1 VILPKSDVET
11 VQGDCEDKVRDVSDL
26 VVAFQISV
34 TRVPKLVRV
43 LDEYVQIVDGSE
55 ASDEARDELALA
67 TTAFVLAVPAD
78 MAEAIELEA
87 VERLPVIVAVL
98 AVISDCTASEPELSP
113 APVRLREPNVHISR
127 AEIFEAVASCF
138 PIVPVF
144 VSVDEATFQTSDAR
158 VPNDVSVL
166 ADVAHTDVGSVANNE
181 DEAVR
186 TVTLVLLLI
195 VVIAEESW
203 EFVLAFTSVVTLAI
217 PAANEVEAARIE
229 AFVFAFTSV
238 VTLAVPSA
246 SEVEALRIVDAVE
259 AVPAV
264 IADAIEEEA
273 VVTSDVFASVPT
285 VSVASVR
292 LRVA

>member
-1 VILPKSDVET
+1 
-11 VQGDCEDKVRDVSDL
+11 
-26 VVAFQISV
+26 
-34 TRVPKLVRV
+34 
-43 LDEYVQIVDGSE
+43 
-55 ASDEARDELALA
+55 
-67 TTAFVLAVPAD
+67 
-78 MAEAIELEA
+78 
-87 VERLPVIVAVL
+87 
-98 AVISDCTASEPELSP
+98 
-113 APVRLREPNVHISR
+113 
-127 AEIFEAVASCF
+127 
-138 PIVPVF
+138 

>member
-1 VILPKSDVET
+1 VLALITEANEVEAERTVALVFELTDAVPAVIAEAIEDEAELVFALTEAVSAVIAAASEVEAVVKFVSVASEPVSSVPSERRRVAY
-11 VQGDCEDKVRDVSDL
+11 VQTSEAVREEPLVSVLVPFVQTSAARVPNVVRDL
-26 VVAFQISV
+26 VVADQTAV
-34 TRVPKLVRV
+34 G
-43 LDEYVQIVDGSE
+43 IVE
-55 ASDEARDELALA
+55 ASE
-67 TTAFVLAVPAD
+67 V
-78 MAEAIELEA
+78 EA
-87 VERLPVIVAVL
+87 VK
-98 AVISDCTASEPELSP
+98 
-113 APVRLREPNVHISR
+113 
-127 AEIFEAVASCF
+127 
-138 PIVPVF
+138 
-144 VSVDEATFQTSDAR
+144 
-158 VPNDVSVL
+158 
-166 ADVAHTDVGSVANNE
+166 
-181 DEAVR
+181 
-186 TVTLVLLLI
+186 TVELVLLLI